1 MEKAPKRSFTTEFK
15 QEAVKLV
22 IEQKLS
28 QSEVAKRLDISVKSL
43 NNWIALHK
51 QGALKGSKRYESLT
65 LEQQRI
71 KELERELKIAQ
82 MERDILKKATAYF
95 AKEVR

>member
-28 QSEVAKRLDISVKSL
+28 QSEVAKRLGISVKSL
-43 NNWIALHK
+43 NNWTALQK

-65 LEQQRI
+65 PEQQRI